1 MGYVTI
7 AGIAVAMLFGRQQVT
22 EVDCASTPSST
33 GRAPWKISRHG
44 KIARCTARIF
54 ISLKFPVKVP
64 L

>member
-1 MGYVTI
+1 MH
-7 AGIAVAMLFGRQQVT
+7 APGIAVAMLFGRQQVT

-54 ISLKFPVKVP
+54 I
-64 L
+64 